1 MCKDLGKI
9 AVNRPFWR
17 KPCSLPVNRV
27 QRSEPY
33 IEQSAVNS
41 QSQVRSTA
49 LFLPVNR
56 KSRPNTS
63 MYWVWSCD
71 SHRSHS
77 SPDPIHGCIGSGGFG

>member
-49 LFLPVNR
+49 LFLPANR
-56 KSRPNTS
+56 KVQTEY
-63 MYWVWSCD
+63 MHV
-71 SHRSHS
+71 
-77 SPDPIHGCIGSGGFG
+77 FGLEL